1 MREVARIL
9 ATRARSLLFT
19 ALPHPVKRVLHHRK
33 VVFLKDFSQFR
44 RGVPVPLSRVRS
56 SFDAEREM
64 PSLPDAF
71 PLAGSIRGPNLHH
84 ALLLLLGFVILVTI
98 PTVLLWGA
106 AGLICAVVLLAVVC
120 PMAVRMP
127 PEAVMRLYRA
137 TPVPPDESQLSSLV
151 DVLAYRAEL
160 PRRPD
165 LYVIPSMTLNAFA
178 AGSRDH
184 SAIAVT
190 EGLLRRLSL
199 AETAGVL
206 AHEMAHIRNNDLLVM
221 GLADVITRV
230 LQLMSYGALALALYN
245 GLAFFTGEDMISW
258 WAVLFLY
265 LAPALS
271 SLLQLGLSRAREFQ
285 ADADAAALTG
295 DPQALATALR
305 RLETSTGHFWEDLMF
320 PVPARRVPHPSLLRS
335 HPETEDRIQHLL
347 ALESAPKRP
356 GWHSPLV
363 IVEQPMMSLVGYGP
377 GDMRPRYRWPGL
389 WF

>member
-1 MREVARIL
+1 MPPFLDA
-9 ATRARSLLFT
+9 A
-19 ALPHPVKRVLHHRK
+19 ALGGP
-33 VVFLKDFSQFR
+33 
-44 RGVPVPLSRVRS
+44 
-56 SFDAEREM
+56 M
-64 PSLPDAF
+64 
-71 PLAGSIRGPNLHH
+71 RGPNLLHA
-84 ALLLLLGFVILVTI
+84 ALLLFGFVVLVTI

-106 AGLICAVVLLAVVC
+106 AGLLAALALLAVIC
-120 PMAVRMP
+120 PLAIRMP
-127 PEAVMRLYRA
+127 PEAVMRLYQA

-165 LYVIPSMTLNAFA
+165 LYVIPSLTLNAFA
-178 AGSRDH
+178 AGSREH

-190 EGLLRRLSL
+190 EGLLRRLTL

-206 AHEMAHIRNNDLLVM
+206 AHEMAHIRNNDLQVM

-230 LQLMSYGALALALYN
+230 LQLLSYAALGLALYN
-245 GLAFFTGEDMISW
+245 GLAFLTGEDMISW

-295 DPQALATALR
+295 DPGALASALR
-305 RLETSTGHFWEDLMF
+305 RLESYTGHFWEDLMF

-335 HPETEDRIQHLL
+335 HPETEDRIARLL
-347 ALESAPKRP
+347 ALERAPEGLP
-356 GWHSPLV
+356 WHDPLV

>member
-1 MREVARIL
+1 MPPFL
-9 ATRARSLLFT
+9 DATASGGITR
-19 ALPHPVKRVLHHRK
+19 
-33 VVFLKDFSQFR
+33 
-44 RGVPVPLSRVRS
+44 
-56 SFDAEREM
+56 
-64 PSLPDAF
+64 
-71 PLAGSIRGPNLHH
+71 PNLWHA
-84 ALLLLLGFVILVTI
+84 ALLLFGFLVLVTI

-106 AGLICAVVLLAVVC
+106 AGILAAAVLLALVW
-120 PMAVRMP
+120 PLAVRMP
-127 PEAVMRLYRA
+127 PEAVMRLYQA
-137 TPVPPDESQLSSLV
+137 TRIAPDQSQLSSLV
-151 DVLAYRAEL
+151 DVLSFRANL

-165 LYVIPSMTLNAFA
+165 LYVIPSTTLNAFA
-178 AGSRDH
+178 AGSRKH

-230 LQLMSYGALALALYN
+230 LQLMCYVGLGLALFN
-245 GLAFFTGEDMISW
+245 VFAFVRGEDTISW
-258 WAVLFLY
+258 WAVLILY

-271 SLLQLGLSRAREFQ
+271 SLLQLGLSRAREFE
-285 ADADAAALTG
+285 ADRMAADLTG
-295 DPQALATALR
+295 DPAALASALR
-305 RLETSTGHFWEDLMF
+305 QLETYTGRFWEDLMF

-335 HPETEDRIQHLL
+335 HPETEDRVRRLL
-347 ALESAPKRP
+347 EPDAKTDGGSRHA
-356 GWHSPLV
+356 PLV